1 VSQVHRSVVR
11 EASPRHHLRQN
22 HLVPT
27 DPCTIGAMRNR
38 AARRSSGEPPYGG
51 VVDPDGEKTMAE
63 LLAERQVAGMSLDL
77 EAMATVSNIH
87 RVATRIRNHLEQG
100 VLRERELTW
109 TSFVTLWVLWI
120 WGESQTRYL
129 AEEVG
134 ITRSTLSG
142 VLNTLENRG
151 LVRRRP
157 HETEGRLVLV
167 SNTEEGEALMAEL
180 FPRFNAEESF
190 IVSTLSEDARRR
202 LASALRSIARHLD
215 TAGEVRRASIGA
227 GAEG

>member
-1 VSQVHRSVVR
+1 MGDG
-11 EASPRHHLRQN
+11 APR
-22 HLVPT
+22 
-27 DPCTIGAMRNR
+27 R
-38 AARRSSGEPPYGG
+38 ATSAPPFGG

-63 LLAERQVAGMSLDL
+63 LLAERHVAGMSLDL

-87 RVATRIRNHLEQG
+87 RVATRIRNHFEQG

-109 TSFVTLWVLWI
+109 TSFVTLWVLWV
-120 WGESQTRYL
+120 WGETQTRYL

-142 VLNTLENRG
+142 VLNTLERRG
-151 LVRRRP
+151 LIARRA

-167 SNTEEGEALMAEL
+167 SNTAKGKALMDEL

-190 IVSTLSEDARRR
+190 VVSTLSEDAMRR
-202 LASALRSIARHLD
+202 LAGALRSIAGHLD
-215 TAGEVRRASIGA
+215 TEGERRRAAIAAGEHG
-227 GAEG
+227 

>member
-1 VSQVHRSVVR
+1 
-11 EASPRHHLRQN
+11 
-22 HLVPT
+22 
-27 DPCTIGAMRNR
+27 MRNR
-38 AARRSSGEPPYGG
+38 AAPGRSGEPPFGG

-63 LLAERQVAGMSLDL
+63 LLAERQVAGMALDL
-77 EAMATVSNIH
+77 DAMATVSNIH
-87 RVATRIRNHLEQG
+87 RVATRIRNHFEQG

-120 WGESQTRYL
+120 WGETQTRYL

-157 HETEGRLVLV
+157 HETEGRLVVV

-190 IVSTLSEDARRR
+190 IVSTLSGDARRR

-215 TAGEVRRASIGA
+215 TAGEGRRASITA

>member
-1 VSQVHRSVVR
+1 MS
-11 EASPRHHLRQN
+11 
-22 HLVPT
+22 
-27 DPCTIGAMRNR
+27 DR
-38 AARRSSGEPPYGG
+38 AARRGSGEPPFGG

-63 LLAERQVAGMSLDL
+63 LLAERQVAGMALDL

-87 RVATRIRNHLEQG
+87 RVATRIRNHFEQG
-100 VLRERELTW
+100 VLREVELTW
-109 TSFVTLWVLWI
+109 TSFVTLWVLWV
-120 WGESQTRYL
+120 WGETQTRYL

-167 SNTEEGEALMAEL
+167 RNTEAGEALMAEL

-202 LASALRSIARHLD
+202 LAGALRSIARHLD
-215 TAGEVRRASIGA
+215 TTGEERRASI
-227 GAEG
+227 AER

>member
-1 VSQVHRSVVR
+1 MCGVSGQAERR
-11 EASPRHHLRQN
+11 AS
-22 HLVPT
+22 
-27 DPCTIGAMRNR
+27 GA
-38 AARRSSGEPPYGG
+38 PPLGG
-51 VVDPDGEKTMAE
+51 VVDPEGEKSMAE
-63 LLAERQVAGMSLDL
+63 LLAERHVAGMSLDL

-87 RVATRIRNHLEQG
+87 RVATRIRNHFEQG

-120 WGESQTRYL
+120 WGETQTRYL

-142 VLNTLENRG
+142 VLNTLERRR
-151 LVRRRP
+151 LVARRP

-167 SNTEEGEALMAEL
+167 SNTDKGEALMAEL

-190 IVSTLSEDARRR
+190 VVSTLSEDARRR
-202 LASALRSIARHLD
+202 LASALRSIAHHLD
-215 TAGEVRRASIGA
+215 TAGEARRATIA
-227 GAEG
+227 GGDAN

>member
-1 VSQVHRSVVR
+1 MG
-11 EASPRHHLRQN
+11 EA
-22 HLVPT
+22 
-27 DPCTIGAMRNR
+27 I
-38 AARRSSGEPPYGG
+38 ARRSSTAAPFGG
-51 VVDPDGEKTMAE
+51 AVNPDGDKTTAE
-63 LLAERQVAGMSLDL
+63 LLAERQVSGMSLNM

-87 RVATRIRNHLEQG
+87 RVASRIRNHFEQG

-120 WGESQTRYL
+120 WGETQTRYL

-142 VLNTLENRG
+142 VLNTLERRG
-151 LVRRRP
+151 LIARRA
-157 HETEGRLVLV
+157 HATEGRLVLV
-167 SNTEEGEALMAEL
+167 RNTPDGDALMEEL

-190 IVSTLSEDARRR
+190 IVSTLSEDAQRR

-215 TAGEVRRASIGA
+215 TQGEQRRAEIAA
-227 GAEG
+227 GSAL

>member
-1 VSQVHRSVVR
+1 MS
-11 EASPRHHLRQN
+11 
-22 HLVPT
+22 
-27 DPCTIGAMRNR
+27 NR
-38 AARRSSGEPPYGG
+38 AARRGSGEPPFGS

-63 LLAERQVAGMSLDL
+63 LLAERQVAGMALDL

-87 RVATRIRNHLEQG
+87 RVATRIRNHFEHG

-120 WGESQTRYL
+120 WGETQTRYL

-151 LVRRRP
+151 LIRRRP

-167 SNTEEGEALMAEL
+167 RNTEEGEALMAEL

-202 LASALRSIARHLD
+202 LAGALRSIARHLD
-215 TAGEVRRASIGA
+215 TAGAERRASIAA
-227 GAEG
+227 GTTG

>member
-1 VSQVHRSVVR
+1 VQISDGAGRRPACICVSDHS
-11 EASPRHHLRQN
+11 
-22 HLVPT
+22 VPT
-27 DPCTIGAMRNR
+27 DPSTIGAMSDR
-38 AARRSSGEPPYGG
+38 AARRASGEPPFGG

-63 LLAERQVAGMSLDL
+63 LLAERQVAGMALDL

-87 RVATRIRNHLEQG
+87 RVATRVRNHFEQG

-120 WGESQTRYL
+120 WGETQTRYL

-142 VLNTLENRG
+142 VLNTLESRG

-167 SNTEEGEALMAEL
+167 RNTDAGEALMAEL

-190 IVSTLSEDARRR
+190 IVSTLSQDARRR
-202 LASALRSIARHLD
+202 LAGALRSIARHLD
-215 TAGEVRRASIGA
+215 TAGEERRASIS
-227 GAEG
+227 ER

>member
-1 VSQVHRSVVR
+1 
-11 EASPRHHLRQN
+11 
-22 HLVPT
+22 
-27 DPCTIGAMRNR
+27 
-38 AARRSSGEPPYGG
+38 
-51 VVDPDGEKTMAE
+51 MAE

>member
-1 VSQVHRSVVR
+1 MK
-11 EASPRHHLRQN
+11 P
-22 HLVPT
+22 
-27 DPCTIGAMRNR
+27 R
-38 AARRSSGEPPYGG
+38 AARNVGDPPFGG
-51 VVDPDGEKTMAE
+51 AVDPDGEKTMAE

-77 EAMATVSNIH
+77 EAMATASNIH
-87 RVATRIRNHLEQG
+87 RVATRIRNHFEQG
-100 VLRERELTW
+100 VLREQDLTW

-120 WGESQTRYL
+120 WGETQTRYL

-142 VLNTLENRG
+142 VLNTLEKRG

-167 SNTEEGEALMAEL
+167 SNTAEAEVLMTEL

-190 IVSTLSEDARRR
+190 VVSTLGDDARKR
-202 LASALRSIARHLD
+202 LASALRSIAHHLD
-215 TAGEVRRASIGA
+215 TEGEARRASIAA
-227 GAEG
+227 GNEI